1 MTQHKF
7 DPNDFLHD
15 CGLNQDEIRKEHLE
29 ALDHA
34 FNSLESD
41 SIPEINKPTQQQLN
55 QIISTARD
63 QNLFDNN
70 AEKETDSIRTQR
82 NPLIGFFSQP
92 MPGYS
97 LIIMAVL
104 GLVLGYG
111 MSSVSTVGS
120 DNKFIASEETVD
132 SMSAELSTIGKSIS
146 ITSVDS
152 SQSNQYEKV
161 RQKLIPQEKN
171 QHDRL
176 IEELIIQKI
185 DFDYRVNNKSSH
197 IIFIHS
203 DKALSIMKTLN
214 INFVIEDNIIK
225 VEL

>member
-176 IEELIIQKI
+176 IKHDRLIQELITRKI
-185 DFDYRVNNKSSH
+185 DFDYRVNKESSQ
-197 IIFIHS
+197 IIFEMEMTTL
-203 DKALSIMKTLN
+203 LSN
-214 INFVIEDNIIK
+214 
-225 VEL
+225 